1 MTNDALEFVG
11 RITAQTTPTP
21 IYQPPQWFQAV
32 QASAAIATTLGVL
45 IALYVAAL
53 REPRKA
59 AAERKHHNAQ
69 LNALRRAQMGRVA
82 AQA

>member
-1 MTNDALEFVG
+1 M
-11 RITAQTTPTP
+11 
-21 IYQPPQWFQAV
+21 
-32 QASAAIATTLGVL
+32 L